1 MFSLKQHFV
10 TEHEN
15 VLSVQYVN
23 PKYIKSSYF
32 TKVTA
37 VNWCVLFKSSPDEV
51 SAAHAKLEDCASEI

>member
-37 VNWCVLFKSSPDEV
+37 VNWCVFKSSPDEV